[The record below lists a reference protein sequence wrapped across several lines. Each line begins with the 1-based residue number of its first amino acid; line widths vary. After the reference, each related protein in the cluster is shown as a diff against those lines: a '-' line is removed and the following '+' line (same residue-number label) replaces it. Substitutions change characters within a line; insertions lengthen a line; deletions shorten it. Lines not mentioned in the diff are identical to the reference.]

1 MRAKLTKALCLSL
14 IVCILLSVFMVTVS
28 AATVKKEVVT
38 DFSKTNVLDDLESST
53 VNGRLFDITDY
64 PYSEQLDIKLITM
77 VEYCYSFESDN
88 LDHYGLYLYIYNPRK
103 LTIDTS
109 SGANKI
115 QMATAYDSK
124 GVPTRYDKFNLQFC
138 NTVESG
144 NYKNLFYKFKVVEK
158 EINGTTFYDRVNSNA
173 RRYDITGIELK
184 TKGDTNATEYFVGGT
199 YIFSGY
205 AKGFG
210 PDKEADSNLNCV
222 VEELET
228 LKLSVH
234 HTNYRTGVSDKG
246 EDYYNEV
253 NTVYFSVP
261 ERVFEQYGNLQ
272 KIRAE
277 WWEYKTKMAT
287 ITSNQ
292 DFYNQ
297 LLQYVGTDG
306 YT

>member
-1 MRAKLTKALCLSL
+1 MRTVITKALSLLS
-14 IVCILLSVFMVTVS
+14 IVCILFSLFTLGVS
-28 AATVKKEVVT
+28 AETVKKEVVT

-88 LDHYGLYLYIYNPRK
+88 LDHYGLYLYIYNPRN

-158 EINGTTFYDRVNSNA
+158 EINGTKFYDRVNSNA

-184 TKGDTNATEYFVGGT
+184 TKGSTNATEYFVGGT

-246 EDYYNEV
+246 ED
-253 NTVYFSVP
+253 
-261 ERVFEQYGNLQ
+261 
-272 KIRAE
+272 
-277 WWEYKTKMAT
+277 
-287 ITSNQ
+287 
-292 DFYNQ
+292 
-297 LLQYVGTDG
+297 
-306 YT
+306 